1 MVLNDRERQ
10 EVRSAV
16 LEYLK
21 LCGISTD
28 VLSTVEHAPLPSQ
41 EGVLDKRWST
51 IRRLSAKNVELESQV
66 RSLQQELAARGSGG
80 RSQASA
86 ATSSSPSAVAFR
98 PLVPSEHSLATLR
111 GHRDTITSLSF
122 HPLESLCFS
131 SSEDGSVRVW
141 DTSMMILTT
150 TIRPHTDT
158 VNQVSVEPRLGD
170 VFATCSN
177 DRTIKLFK
185 ARSAG
190 PQHNGGGGSVGTQY
204 DCTRSLLGHE
214 EPVTTVCWMGDEDT
228 TLISGT
234 RNGEIRLWDIDK
246 CVTRRVIQ
254 GGGWIRHIQCP
265 VLQPQHIGLGKQQT
279 LLFASCGND
288 EHVTVRNAAGDVV
301 ALVGGHDNVV
311 HAIAFS
317 NFEADCI
324 IVEHHGSDKLKR
336 TIADFKA
343 AAAKNS
349 RREIST
355 SLANGEVLHLAA
367 APASKENDTVVPY
380 DVKFIAT
387 GGRDKIIRLFEIC
400 DAPSASPVL
409 SLAFHDNWVRA
420 LHFTRSGRYLVST
433 ADDGFLLVSDL
444 TNGRLHRRIQ
454 VHDHFATA
462 MAFSADAHETL
473 VVTGSADT
481 TLKLW
486 RCS

>member
-21 LCGISTD
+21 LCGVTPE
-28 VLSTVEHAPLPSQ
+28 VLNTVEHTPLSSQ

-66 RSLQQELAARGSGG
+66 RSLQQELTSTRGGNGG
-80 RSQASA
+80 RVGAAASG
-86 ATSSSPSAVAFR
+86 SSSSSSNVSFR

-111 GHRDTITSLSF
+111 GHRDTITSVSF
-122 HPLESLCFS
+122 HPLEALCFS

-141 DTSMMILTT
+141 DTSAMILATT
-150 TIRPHTDT
+150 LRPHTDT
-158 VNQVSVEPRLGD
+158 VNQVTVEPRLGD

-185 ARSAG
+185 ARSG
-190 PQHNGGGGSVGTQY
+190 QNSGGGAIQY

-214 EPVTTVCWMGDEDT
+214 EPVSTVCWLGDEDT
-228 TLISGT
+228 TLISGS
-234 RNGEIRLWDIDK
+234 RNGDIRLWDIDK
-246 CVTRRVIQ
+246 CVTRRIIQ
-254 GGGWIRHIQCP
+254 GGGWIRQIQCP
-265 VLQPQHIGLGKQQT
+265 VLQPQHIGYGKLQT
-279 LLFASCGND
+279 PLFASCGND
-288 EHVTVRNAAGDVV
+288 DHVTVRNATGDVV
-301 ALVGGHDNVV
+301 ASIGGHENVV

-324 IVEHHGSDKLKR
+324 ITEHHGSDKMKR
-336 TIADFKA
+336 AIAEFKA
-343 AAAKNS
+343 SAAKNS

-355 SLANGEVLHLAA
+355 SLANGEIVHLSG
-367 APASKENDTVVPY
+367 APQASNEKEIVVPY
-380 DVKFIAT
+380 DVKYIAT
-387 GGRDKIIRLFEIC
+387 GGRDKTIRVF
-400 DAPSASPVL
+400 DMSDSTSSPIL
-409 SLAFHDNWVRA
+409 TLAFHENWVRA
-420 LHFTRSGRYLVST
+420 LHFTRSGRYLVSA
-433 ADDGFLLVSDL
+433 ADDGFMLVSDL

-462 MAFSADAHETL
+462 MAFSSDAHETL